1 VYDVIIDLNI
11 AGKLVI
17 VVGAGTEGTR
27 KVKALLGQSCK
38 IIVVSNRLNKF
49 LLDLVKEGKIHI
61 VKATLKNANV
71 LDKFEKPFLVLAC
84 TNDRDLN
91 RKMVQKARQIG
102 AFAYAADDPTASD
115 FIHPAVI
122 NIGDTVFVTISTKGQ
137 SPAMARTLRIRA
149 ERVLKRLITKEDV
162 EYVKLAG
169 FARNAA
175 MGSLKNPASRKK
187 YLYAVIK
194 DGRIKNLIKN
204 KKFEDAKSAAMEMLE
219 AWA

>member
-49 LLDLVKEGKIHI
+49 LLDLAKEGKIDI
-61 VKATLKNANV
+61 VKTTLKNANV

-91 RKMVQKARQIG
+91 RKMVQKSRQIG
-102 AFAYAADDPTASD
+102 AFAYAADDPAASD

-175 MGSLKNPASRKK
+175 MGSLKNPALRKK

-194 DGRIKNLIKN
+194 DDRIKNLIKN

>member
-1 VYDVIIDLNI
+1 MHYVIIDLNI

-27 KVKALLGQSCK
+27 KIKALLGQSCK

-49 LLDLVKEGKIHI
+49 LLDLAKQGKVDI
-61 VKATLKNANV
+61 VKSTLRDGSV
-71 LDKFEKPFLVLAC
+71 LDRFKKPFLVLAC
-84 TNDRDLN
+84 TNDRELN
-91 RKMVQKARQIG
+91 RKMVQRARQIG
-102 AFAYAADDPTASD
+102 AFAYAADDPAASD

-175 MGSLKNPASRKK
+175 MGSLKDPTSRKK

-194 DGRIKNLIKN
+194 DSKIKNLIKS
-204 KKFEDAKSAAMEMLE
+204 KKFEDAKSAAMEILE
-219 AWA
+219 GWA

>member
-1 VYDVIIDLNI
+1 MYNVIIDLNI

-49 LLDLVKEGKIHI
+49 LLDLAKEGKIDI
-61 VKATLKNANV
+61 VKTTLRESSV
-71 LDKFEKPFLVLAC
+71 LDGFEKPFLILAC
-84 TNDRDLN
+84 TNDRELN
-91 RKMVQKARQIG
+91 RKMVRKGRQIG
-102 AFAYAADDPTASD
+102 AFAYAADDPAASD

-162 EYVKLAG
+162 EYVKLTG

-175 MGSLKNPASRKK
+175 MSSLKDSTSRKK

-194 DGRIKNLIKN
+194 DNRIKNLIKS
-204 KKFEDAKSAAMEMLE
+204 KKFDDAKSAAMEILE
-219 AWA
+219 GWA